1 MAHDHPH
8 DHPDGHASHRH
19 GPPPEGG
26 TALGTALAANG
37 ALLVVQVGVGVVAGS
52 LAVLAD
58 AVHQA
63 VDVVALALAW
73 LALAL
78 ARRPARGAYTYGF
91 RQVEVLVAGL
101 NGALLG
107 ASSVWIAVEAVHRMG
122 QPAEIE
128 GALVLGIGVVGLAVN
143 GWGAVVLAR
152 TAGRSGNLRAAGW
165 HLATDA
171 AGSAAVVV
179 VGIVALV
186 GSADAAGWLDAAASL
201 AIAAAALWASIGLVT
216 DTVRRLLYAVP
227 RDVDLARVEATIRAH
242 PGVED
247 LHHLH
252 VWSIGDR
259 DVALSAH
266 VVVGEDLSL
275 HESRAVTDELSASLA
290 DQHITHA
297 TFQVECHGCE

>member
-1 MAHDHPH
+1 MTNDHVH
-8 DHPDGHASHRH
+8 EHPS
-19 GPPPEGG
+19 GG
-26 TALGTALAANG
+26 NALGRALGANG
-37 ALLVVQVGVGVVAGS
+37 VLLVVQVGVGLVAGS

-73 LALAL
+73 LALVL

-91 RQVEVLVAGL
+91 RQVEVLAAGL

-107 ASSVWIAVEAVHRMG
+107 ASSVWIAVEAVGRFG
-122 QPAEIE
+122 QPADIE
-128 GALVLGIGVVGLAVN
+128 GALVVTIGVVGLVVN
-143 GWGAVVLAR
+143 GWGAVALAR
-152 TAGRSGNLRAAGW
+152 SAGRSGNLRAAGW

-171 AGSAAVVV
+171 AGSAAVIV
-179 VGIVALV
+179 VGVVAV
-186 GSADAAGWLDAAASL
+186 AGSADAAGWLDAGASL

-216 DTVRRLLYAVP
+216 DTVRRLLHAAP
-227 RDVDLARVEATIRAH
+227 RDIDLAAVEAAIRSH
-242 PGVED
+242 PRVED

-275 HESRAVTDELSASLA
+275 HEARSVTDELTASLA

-297 TFQVECHGCE
+297 TFQVECHGCD